1 MNASDLWN
9 CAVKGA
15 AWLASQQEPDGR
27 WRPLRAPCVDAY
39 YKGAWALNLLGYPTQ
54 AHRCLDYAS
63 RHLLQPDGD
72 LNPRR
77 HLWHREIHYL
87 YANAYFVV
95 GGARTGR
102 YDVLQRTFAYIL
114 SQQQAASGGFAS
126 TPSAENGAYTC
137 DSMSTAACGLAA
149 LAAGRLDVASCAAR
163 WLANL
168 AREQPEPAAAFYTTT
183 DAEGRLVTTFA
194 TEDAPWRVVRTDQ
207 PAQTWYAVG
216 LPFAFLVKTAQA
228 TGQRSQ
234 LALAGWFYDLQERS
248 LGAWSVPS
256 SGKAG
261 WGCAELY
268 RMTGK
273 ARYRE
278 VALQVGAYIAAAQDA
293 SGAWNSDFGTPL
305 EGAHAWVPQDFDA
318 SAEFT
323 LWMGEIAANVL
334 ARDAAG

>member
-1 MNASDLWN
+1 MNASDLWES
-9 CAVKGA
+9 AVKGA
-15 AWLASQQEPDGR
+15 KWLASQQEPDGR
-27 WRPLRAPCVDAY
+27 WRPLRSPCVDAY
-39 YKGAWALNLLGYPTQ
+39 YKGSWALNLMGYPTQ
-54 AHRCLDYAS
+54 AHHCLNYAV
-63 RHLLQPDGD
+63 RRLLQPNGD
-72 LNPRR
+72 LLPRR

-87 YANAYFVV
+87 YANAYFVI

-102 YDVLQRTFAYIL
+102 YDVQQPTLAYIL
-114 SQQQAASGGFAS
+114 SQQRPASGGFAS
-126 TPSAENGAYTC
+126 SPSAENGAFSC

-168 AREQPEPAAAFYTTT
+168 AKEQPEPDAAFYTTT
-183 DAEGRLVTTFA
+183 DAEERLVTSFA
-194 TEDAPWRVVRTDQ
+194 EDDAPWRVVRTDQ
-207 PAQTWYAVG
+207 PDQTWYAVG
-216 LPFAFLVKTAQA
+216 LPFAFLVKAAQA
-228 TGQRSQ
+228 TGQRSL
-234 LALAGWFYDLQERS
+234 LALAGWFFDLQERCVN
-248 LGAWSVPS
+248 AWEGPS

-293 SGAWNSDFGTPL
+293 SGAWNSDFGRPV
-305 EGAHAWVPQDFDA
+305 APDHPFIPQDFDA

-323 LWMGEIAANVL
+323 LWLGEIASNLL
-334 ARDAAG
+334 ARERQD